1 MNTCEIEELRTR
13 NSWFT
18 GCTRE
23 EPTKVY
29 IKTYVNLLEVREYLV
44 PSSKY
49 PLSGKYEVFN
59 YTNTHLIDDVE
70 EYQKVLSIFDK
81 IHYKIGYCY
90 ANADAMTKAL
100 RKAGY
105 KAQTYVGWAF
115 VDGTPVHHAWTVLWV
130 HERPSVLD
138 LSDHILAMEKEMDLY
153 APGQMAE
160 LRTKVVD
167 ATMKLMK
174 LPNHER
180 CAPVGIP
187 SPQYYLV
194 GTPSNGTEG
203 IRLFN
208 QLLKQYPDH
217 PCMARADKRTGV
229 TPTQAMLLTKMKK

>member
-13 NSWFT
+13 NAWFT

-29 IKTYVNLLEVREYLV
+29 IKAYVNLLEVREYLV

-81 IHYKIGYCY
+81 TPYKIGNCY

-100 RKAGY
+100 LKAGY

-115 VDGTPVHHAWTVLWV
+115 FSGSPIHHAWTVLWV

-138 LSDHILAMEKEMDLY
+138 LSDQMLVMEKEMDLL
-153 APGQMAE
+153 APGSMDAH
-160 LRTKVVD
+160 RAKVVD
-167 ATMKLMK
+167 ATLKLME
-174 LPNHER
+174 LPHRER

-187 SPQYYLV
+187 SPMYYLV
-194 GTPSNGTEG
+194 GAPSNGQEG
-203 IRLFN
+203 ARVFN
-208 QLLKQYPDH
+208 QLIKQYPDH
-217 PCMARADKRTGV
+217 PCMARANKQTGI
-229 TPTQAMLLTKMKK
+229 TPTQAMLLQKMRK